1 MIDSYICIDTGNSG
15 TKIVYSFP
23 ETNKIHS
30 LFMSSALALVSS
42 ERMENQLKR
51 SNWIGS
57 SQLEQQAWI
66 KNGDEL
72 VAVGGLAE
80 RFSPADRRREPKYE
94 NALYKVLAAIGV
106 IVEAHQLSK
115 RKQFK
120 IQLGLLLP
128 WDEYTDQK
136 RLIAELTRL
145 SSGYEFRGRQI
156 RVKISSCICYPEG
169 GGIMMSRTTEKGGS
183 WLKKQRLGILMLG
196 DRNCTALYFESGIIK
211 AGASPLIGFSFLLD
225 KIIENSPCLLTRE
238 KLSSAI
244 FRGIHLAKM
253 WTTQSDKSGRP
264 LWQKIPSI
272 QDLATARNENL
283 KLAEIE
289 DIDRAITM
297 WGVEWEEKLLNL
309 IQQVFPEQLTEL
321 NVGGGSLPFFTPF
334 IKEHFNYDF
343 TPCINSNP
351 SPLDFGK
358 DYTRVVDSAG
368 MTNEVAEALQ
378 FRSITDI
385 ESAYPSRF
393 ADVFCLIKG
402 EIAQG
407 EKRKAAASAKKKV
420 TAKTIKE

>member
-30 LFMSSALALVSS
+30 LFMSSALAFVSS

-66 KNGDEL
+66 SNGDEL

-106 IVEAHQLSK
+106 IVETHSLSK

-156 RVKISSCICYPEG
+156 RVKIQSCICYPEG
-169 GGIMMSRTTEKGGS
+169 GGIMMSRTTEKGGA
-183 WLKKQRLGILMLG
+183 WFKKQRLGILMLG

-211 AGASPLIGFSFLLD
+211 GGASPLIGFSFLLD
-225 KIIENSPCLLTRE
+225 KIIE
-238 KLSSAI
+238 
-244 FRGIHLAKM
+244 
-253 WTTQSDKSGRP
+253 
-264 LWQKIPSI
+264 
-272 QDLATARNENL
+272 
-283 KLAEIE
+283 
-289 DIDRAITM
+289 
-297 WGVEWEEKLLNL
+297 EE
-309 IQQVFPEQLTEL
+309 
-321 NVGGGSLPFFTPF
+321 G
-334 IKEHFNYDF
+334 
-343 TPCINSNP
+343 
-351 SPLDFGK
+351 
-358 DYTRVVDSAG
+358 
-368 MTNEVAEALQ
+368 
-378 FRSITDI
+378 
-385 ESAYPSRF
+385 
-393 ADVFCLIKG
+393 
-402 EIAQG
+402 
-407 EKRKAAASAKKKV
+407 
-420 TAKTIKE
+420 